1 MEWRHA
7 SDGFDEAFTSTG
19 DVRDLYEGLVHSFES
34 LNEGELER
42 REQLQS
48 MSLINQGI
56 TFTLYGEDE
65 GVERVFPFDFVPR
78 IITGK
83 EWDTIERGVVQ
94 RVTALNLF
102 LTDLYTDQHCLREGL
117 VPHELVFEGEEF
129 LRELIG
135 TRPRHGIFTQVV
147 GTDLL
152 RDDDGQFVVLEDN
165 CRNPSGVSYVL
176 ENRNLLFRVFP
187 ELFNQYGVRPVE
199 LYPQML
205 REVLGFT
212 APRGRENPV
221 IAVLTPGI
229 YNSAYFEHS
238 FLAREMGAPLVEGRD
253 LIVED
258 DQVFMRTTRGKQRV
272 DVLYRR
278 IDDTWL
284 DPVVFQEKSTL
295 GVPGLMHAF
304 RQGNVTIANAPGS
317 GVADNKAIYPWIPD
331 VIRFFLDEDPILP
344 QVQTYIGQKSAD
356 ASYIRDNLNELVV
369 KLCGGAGGYG
379 MLVGPTATKKEISD
393 FRTRFDAAPWD
404 YIAQPLVE
412 FSHHPT
418 WTGEGFEPR
427 RVDLRPFALFGDG
440 VQVLPGGLTRVA
452 LEEGSYVVNSSQ
464 GGGSKDTW
472 VLAENQP

>member
-7 SDGFDEAFTSTG
+7 SDGFDEAFSPAG
-19 DVRDLYEGLVHSFES
+19 DVRSLYQALVQSFES
-34 LNEGELER
+34 LDKVELER

-78 IITGK
+78 IITAG

-102 LTDLYTDQHCLREGL
+102 LADLYTDQHCLREQL
-117 VPHELVFEGEEF
+117 VPHDLVFQGDEF

-135 TRPRHGIFTQVV
+135 TRPRHGIFTHVV

-199 LYPQML
+199 RYPQML
-205 REVLGFT
+205 REILRFT

-284 DPVVFQEKSTL
+284 DPVVFEDQSTL
-295 GVPGLMHAF
+295 GIPGLMHAF

-344 QVQTYIGQKSAD
+344 QVRTYIGRKPDD
-356 ASYIRDNLNELVV
+356 ASYIRDHLDELVV

-379 MLVGPTATKKEISD
+379 MLVGPTSTKKELAD
-393 FRTRFDAAPWD
+393 FLERFDAAPWD

-418 WTGEGFEPR
+418 WTGDGFEPR
-427 RVDLRPFALFGDG
+427 RVDLRPFALYGDG
-440 VQVLPGGLTRVA
+440 IQVLPGGLTRVA
-452 LEEGSYVVNSSQ
+452 LEAGSYVVNSSQ

-472 VLAENQP
+472 VLVEDQP

>member
-1 MEWRHA
+1 MEWRPA
-7 SDGFDEAFTSTG
+7 SNGFDEAFTSTG
-19 DVRDLYEGLVHSFES
+19 DIRDLYEALVQTFES
-34 LNEGELER
+34 LDEGELER

-78 IITGK
+78 IITGRD
-83 EWDTIERGVVQ
+83 WDTIERGVVQ

-135 TRPRHGIFTQVV
+135 TRPRHGIFTHVV

-152 RDDDGQFVVLEDN
+152 RNDDGQFVVLEDN

-187 ELFNQYGVRPVE
+187 ELFNQYGIRPVE

-205 REVLGFT
+205 REVLSFT

-238 FLAREMGAPLVEGRD
+238 FLAREMGVPLVEGRD

-356 ASYIRDNLNELVV
+356 ASYIRDNLDQLVV

-404 YIAQPLVE
+404 YIGQPLVD

-418 WTGEGFEPR
+418 WTGDGFEPR

-472 VLAENQP
+472 VLIEDQP